1 MTKFSTAICSALFGA
16 LLITGCASPRYD
28 NIPVYSSYPAAPPS
42 YPAYSASYG
51 TVESISTAN
60 PTALGNTSGTGAVIG
75 GIVGG
80 MLGNQVGGGRGKT
93 AATVA
98 GVVGGAM
105 IGNEIEQRNA
115 QAAGASS
122 YQVGVRLDN
131 GSYQTLPQAD
141 ISGLQIGSRVRVE
154 NNRAYRY

>member
-1 MTKFSTAICSALFGA
+1 MTKFLMSICGA
-16 LLITGCASPRYD
+16 LLGVLLVTGCASPQYG
-28 NIPVYSSYPAAPPS
+28 NIPVYSSYPA
-42 YPAYSASYG
+42 SYG
-51 TVESISTAN
+51 TVESISATN
-60 PTALGNTSGTGAVIG
+60 PAAYGNSTGTGAVIG

-105 IGNEIEQRNA
+105 LGNEIEQRNA
-115 QAAGASS
+115 QAAGGA

-131 GSYQTLPQAD
+131 GSYQTLTQAD
-141 ISGLQIGSRVRVE
+141 ISGLQIGTRVRIE

>member
-1 MTKFSTAICSALFGA
+1 MTKFSTTICSTLFGA

-28 NIPVYSSYPAAPPS
+28 NIPVHSSYPATPPS
-42 YPAYSASYG
+42 YPAYSTSYG
-51 TVESISTAN
+51 TVESISAAN
-60 PTALGNTSGTGAVIG
+60 PATFGNSSGAGAVIG

-105 IGNEIEQRNA
+105 LGNEIEQRNG
-115 QAAGASS
+115 QAAGTA

-131 GSYQTLPQAD
+131 GSYQTLTQAD
-141 ISGLQIGSRVRVE
+141 ISGLQIGSRVRLE

>member
-28 NIPVYSSYPAAPPS
+28 NIPVYSSHPATPPS
-42 YPAYSASYG
+42 YPAYSPSYG
-51 TVESISTAN
+51 TVESISAAN
-60 PTALGNTSGTGAVIG
+60 PTAFGNASGTGAVIG

-115 QAAGASS
+115 QGAGTA

-131 GSYQTLPQAD
+131 GSYQALTQAD
-141 ISGLQIGSRVRVE
+141 ISGLQIGTRVRIE
-154 NNRAYRY
+154 NNRVYRY